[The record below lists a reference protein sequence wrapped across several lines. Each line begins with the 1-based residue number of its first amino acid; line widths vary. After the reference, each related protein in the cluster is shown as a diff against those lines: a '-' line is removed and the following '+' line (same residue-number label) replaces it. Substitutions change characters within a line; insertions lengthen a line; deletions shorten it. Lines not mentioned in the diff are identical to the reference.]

1 MNRNY
6 RQNILS
12 GTIIL
17 LLLCTL
23 SNVIISDCFAML
35 PDTEIIETTELTVSE
50 INVII
55 GEMEN
60 KGYEVYKFMTDND
73 SNFIL
78 FREALSPIPTPR
90 VATKTNYSSIALL
103 AVIASATAIVI
114 IVLIKRRQHLLEPV
128 IMSALHSA
136 LNYKK
141 TSFSEH

>member
-35 PDTEIIETTELTVSE
+35 PDTEIIETTELSESE

-60 KGYEVYKFMTDND
+60 KGYEVYKFLIDNN
-73 SNFIL
+73 STFIL
-78 FREALSPIPTPR
+78 FREALSPTPTPR
-90 VATKTNYSSIALL
+90 VTAKSDYSSIAVL
-103 AVIASATAIVI
+103 AVIASATTIVI
-114 IVLIKRRQHLLEPV
+114 IVLIRRRHP
-128 IMSALHSA
+128 
-136 LNYKK
+136 
-141 TSFSEH
+141 